1 MTSGGVAAVP
11 AISVVVPS
19 HDRPLRL
26 RWLLNALEEQTLDP
40 EQWEVVVAHDS
51 SDPETEQLLRDHPL
65 ARAGVLRHLTFEPGP
80 GPAIKRNAAWR
91 HARAPLI
98 LFTDDD
104 CRPPRDWVANALA
117 ASIGRPAAILQGR
130 TAIDPAELEVR
141 LRVPHARSQ
150 EVDPPVPWAQ
160 TCNILYPREVLESTG
175 GFDESLPLA
184 AGEDTDLALR
194 ARAAG
199 VAYEAAPEVLT
210 YHCVE
215 PATLWAR
222 MREVQRWEHLPFVV
236 RAHPEVREGLPGFG
250 TCWKPAHARLPLA
263 TVGVVAAAL
272 GVGSRR
278 PAFLAVAAA
287 AIAPWAAAAA
297 PRYGRDPRGIAR
309 AASELP
315 GRFAL
320 DVAEFTALARG
331 SVRYRTLLL

>member
-1 MTSGGVAAVP
+1 VTARP

-40 EQWEVVVAHDS
+40 AQWEVIVAHDS
-51 SDPETEQLLRDHPL
+51 SGPETEDLLRTHPL
-65 ARAGVLRHLTFEPGP
+65 AGAGVLRHLTFEPGP

-91 HARAPLI
+91 AARAGAV

-117 ASIGRPAAILQGR
+117 ATLASPGAILQGR
-130 TAIDPAELEVR
+130 TTIDPDELAVKH
-141 LRVPHARSQ
+141 RVPHARSQ

-160 TCNILYPREVLESTG
+160 TCNIIYPRAVLEATG
-175 GFDESLPLA
+175 GFDETLPLA

-194 ARAAG
+194 ARALG
-199 VAYEAAPEVLT
+199 TPYLAAPEVLT

-215 PATLWAR
+215 PATLLAR

-236 RAHPEVREGLPGFG
+236 RAHPEVREGLPGWG
-250 TCWKPAHARLPLA
+250 TCWKPAHARLP
-263 TVGVVAAAL
+263 VAAAGL
-272 GVGSRR
+272 ALAAVALRRRR
-278 PAFLAVAAA
+278 PAPLVAGLAAVV
-287 AIAPWAAAAA
+287 PWALVAS
-297 PRYGRDPRGIAR
+297 PQYGNSPRGVAR
-309 AASELP
+309 AISELP

-320 DVAEFTALARG
+320 DAAEVTALARG
-331 SVRYRTLLL
+331 SIRYRTLLL